1 MDISRTSDVWWKNAV
16 IYCLDVETFQ
26 DSDGNGAG
34 DFKGLTSRIDHLAAL
49 GVTCIWLMPFYPT
62 PNQDDG
68 YDIVDYY
75 GVDPRLG
82 TMGDFAAFVRTA
94 RDRGIRVIAD
104 LVVNHTSDQHPWFQA
119 ACSDRNSPFRDWYVW
134 RDEIPP
140 HGPEGLVF
148 PDEED
153 SNWEWHEGTK
163 QYYLHRFYRHQPD
176 LNIGN
181 PRVRDE
187 IRKIVGFWLQIGLSG
202 FRVDAVP
209 FLLETHGL
217 DNAMDLDP
225 HDWLRDLRSF
235 VMRRCGDALLLGEVN
250 LEYQEVRRFY
260 GDGGGCELNMCLDFN
275 MNQAL
280 ALALVR
286 EDAGA
291 LVHCLRAMPALHA
304 DDGWAHFARNHDEW
318 SLDKL
323 TEAERQEV
331 FRAFGPKEDMQLFGR
346 GLRRRIPTM
355 LKGNTDHIRL
365 VYNLIFALP
374 GAPVLFYGEE
384 IGMAENLD
392 IPGRMSVRSPMQ
404 WSDEPNGG
412 FSEAPA
418 EQVLRPLVSDR
429 KCGPQAVNV
438 AAQEHDP
445 DSMLNWMQR
454 LIRRRRETPEI
465 AFGSWSFIPF
475 PDAAIFALRYDWG
488 DRTVLLLHNLGKCP
502 CRSECRPEG
511 AAAWHGL
518 TNILGHGSFEQT
530 KDGAFNVD
538 LPAYGVLWLRVRT
551 GGKPE
556 GAS

>member
-1 MDISRTSDVWWKNAV
+1 MSRTGDVWWKNAV

-26 DSDGNGAG
+26 DSDGDGIG
-34 DFKGLTSRIDHLAAL
+34 DFNGLTQRIDHLAGL
-49 GVTCIWLMPFYPT
+49 GVTCIWLMPFYPS

-82 TMGDFAAFVRTA
+82 TLGDLAVFVRTA

-104 LVVNHTSDQHPWFQA
+104 LVVNHSSDRHPWFLSA
-119 ACSDRNSPFRDWYVW
+119 AADRNSPYRDWYVW
-134 RDEIPP
+134 RDEIPEG
-140 HGPEGLVF
+140 GPEDLVF
-148 PDEED
+148 PDAET
-153 SNWEWHEGTK
+153 SNWEWHEETK
-163 QYYLHRFYRHQPD
+163 QYFLHRFYRHQPD

-181 PRVRDE
+181 PAVREE
-187 IRKIVGFWLQIGLSG
+187 ICKIVGFWLQLGLSG

-209 FLLETHGL
+209 YLLETHGV
-217 DNAMDLDP
+217 DLDT

-235 VMRRCGDALLLGEVN
+235 TMRRCGDALLMGEVN
-250 LEYQEVRRFY
+250 LPYQEVRRFY
-260 GDGGGCELNMCLDFN
+260 GDEGGGELNMCLDFN

-323 TEAERQEV
+323 TEAERQQV
-331 FRAFGPKEDMQLFGR
+331 FKAFGPKEDMQLFGR

-355 LKGNTDHIRL
+355 LKGDQDHIRL
-365 VYNLIFALP
+365 VYSLIFALP

-412 FSEAPA
+412 FSSAPPEMLSRPVVTGGKWGA
-418 EQVLRPLVSDR
+418 KVLN
-429 KCGPQAVNV
+429 A
-438 AAQEHDP
+438 AAQEHEP
-445 DSMLNWMQR
+445 DSMLNWTER

-465 AFGSWSFIPF
+465 AFGEWSFIPF

-488 DRTVLLLHNLGKCP
+488 GRTVLVLHNLGKRA
-502 CRSECRPEG
+502 CRSECRPDG
-511 AAAWHGL
+511 AEAWASL
-518 TNILGHGSFEQT
+518 TNIFGQGGFDLAADGSLRIE
-530 KDGAFNVD
+530 
-538 LPAYGVLWLRVRT
+538 LPARGVLWLRVR
-551 GGKPE
+551 PR
-556 GAS
+556 